1 MKTEK
6 VSMSA
11 PVLVAPSS
19 THGHYVKG
27 AKKVVN
33 LDEVNETFYVE
44 GASVLE
50 TDNHTSLDMP
60 EQCLITCQ
68 TVYNPFTE
76 MFNKSKD

>member
-1 MKTEK
+1 MEK
-6 VSMSA
+6 SVS
-11 PVLVAPSS
+11 VAPSS

-44 GASVLE
+44 GESLLE
-50 TDNHTSLDMP
+50 TSNHTSLEMP
-60 EQCLITCQ
+60 EKCLITCQ
-68 TVYNPFTE
+68 VVYNPFTE